1 MKRNKGITLIAL
13 VITIIVLLI
22 LAGVAISMLSGEN
35 GILKKAAEAKTETEK
50 GNFKEIYKIKLMGKI
65 GEDTDKLALLKEA
78 VEESGMQNN
87 FDYNTDLLY
96 KGTDEEIKELT
107 TEAVCDDLVQKGF
120 SISCVEGETFI
131 TGVTEK
137 TESYNKLKE
146 IKDNEG
152 NQKYIVE
159 KQDNTGVE
167 EMYTGHIVKFNNDSK
182 TKVGTI
188 IFYNGDVN
196 LDGNV
201 DSGDATMINNAA
213 VGVGKLGEIYQKYAM
228 DLDHD
233 GIISKDDGDWIT
245 GVTVGGDNYDWPPKN
260 NVKVKKVKIMAD
272 AYVQEYIEN
281 NLPEAFKKQSKYR
294 FEYDKSKETYVLKGA
309 IEGEE
314 ASNITSL
321 FEGSSIIKGLKTVES
336 VQSGCKL
343 VIPSNRENLSN
354 LQIDIDI

>member
-1 MKRNKGITLIAL
+1 MKKNNGITLIAL

-65 GEDTDKLALLKEA
+65 GEDVDKLALLKEA
-78 VEESGMQNN
+78 VEESGMQKE

-96 KGTDEEIKELT
+96 TGTDEGIKELT

-120 SISCVEGETFI
+120 LISCIEGETFI

-159 KQDNTGVE
+159 NQDNTGVE

-188 IFYNGDVN
+188 IFYNGDIN
-196 LDGNV
+196 LDGVTNTT
-201 DSGDATMINNAA
+201 DSMMLEDMLNNGGKIPEKIYEKYTMDIN
-213 VGVGKLGEIYQKYAM
+213 
-228 DLDHD
+228 HD
-233 GIISKDDGDWIT
+233 GIIDTNDYNIIHDAL
-245 GVTVGGDNYDWPPKN
+245 VAGGKWPPEN
-260 NVKVKKVKIMAD
+260 NIKVKKINVLKI
-272 AYVQEYIEN
+272 YKFRCREYIESS
-281 NLPEAFKKQSKYR
+281 LPNTFKNQNKYK
-294 FEYDKSKETYVLKGA
+294 FEYDSTQDVYVLKGVTT
-309 IEGEE
+309 GE
-314 ASNITSL
+314 ASSNVTSL
-321 FEGSSIIKGLKTVES
+321 
-336 VQSGCKL
+336 
-343 VIPSNRENLSN
+343 IPDSTIFSEERRRNRSNKQWLYYRNKREK
-354 LQIDIDI
+354 